1 MLLEVNGKIA
11 IMIENK
17 KILQTKDNQ
26 EIERIEICTYDIDN
40 VIKTFTDDIKNKKD
54 FLQLIY
60 PLICGHIQLNQY
72 KTKILTLLYV
82 YNLKHLITIIII
94 QKHVVPFFLLSQME
108 ILGIVM

>member
-17 KILQTKDNQ
+17 KILQTNDNQ

-40 VIKTFTDDIKNKKD
+40 IIKNLLTILKTKKD

-60 PLICGHIQLNQY
+60 PLICSHIQLNQY
-72 KTKILTLLYV
+72 KSKNFIFTLCIQPKTFDY
-82 YNLKHLITIIII
+82 YYLKTSWSL
-94 QKHVVPFFLLSQME
+94 FFF
-108 ILGIVM
+108 